1 MGGNG
6 FSSIQ
11 SLDELTKAGFTDEQA
26 RAVLRTI
33 SQDSA
38 SRADLEHATAELKR
52 DIKQLDA
59 KIEGVRSELKKDIEG
74 VRSELKKD
82 IETTKAELKRDIA
95 ELGSNLTFR
104 MVCVVGVAVGFL
116 GTMMA
121 AFRLLDQ

>member
-6 FSSIQ
+6 FSTIQ

-59 KIEGVRSELKKDIEG
+59 KIEVVRS
-74 VRSELKKD
+74 
-82 IETTKAELKRDIA
+82 ELKRDIA

-121 AFRLLDQ
+121 VFRFLDQ